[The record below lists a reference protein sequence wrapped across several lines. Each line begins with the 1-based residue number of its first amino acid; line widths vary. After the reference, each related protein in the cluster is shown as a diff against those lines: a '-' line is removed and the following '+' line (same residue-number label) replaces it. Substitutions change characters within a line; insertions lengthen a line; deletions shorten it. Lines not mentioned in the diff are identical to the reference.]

1 MSTNAT
7 LADLRRLLAD
17 RFPASA
23 IRDGQVVATGIAAV
37 DDALGG
43 GLGTGTFTE
52 IVSSGPSC
60 GGQLITAALL
70 ETTRVAGQRL
80 ALLDAA
86 DAFTLDTLGDDEALT
101 AHLVWF
107 RTPSLKSFWQV
118 ADIVLRDANFAVV
131 VMDLRT
137 LCEREVRRTP
147 ATTWYRLQR
156 AIEQSEAAVIVHTD
170 FATVPCA
177 ARRLVLTEPL
187 TLAAFKTPRR
197 ELLAA
202 LRPQLHLQRNHRRVA
217 G

>member
-1 MSTNAT
+1 MSTTAT

-17 RFPASA
+17 RFPTLPT
-23 IRDGQVVATGIAAV
+23 RDGRVVASGIAAV

-43 GLGTGTFTE
+43 GFGTGTFTE
-52 IVSSGPSC
+52 IVPSAPSC
-60 GGQLITAALL
+60 GGQLLIAALV
-70 ETTRVAGQRL
+70 EATRAAGQRL

-86 DAFTLDTLGDDEALT
+86 DAFTLDTLGDDDALT

-107 RTPSLKSFWQV
+107 RSPSLKAFWQV
-118 ADIVLRDANFAVV
+118 ADIVLRDANFAAV

-137 LCEREVRRTP
+137 LPEREVRRTP

-156 AIEQSEAAVIVHTD
+156 AIEQSEAAVVVHTD

-177 ARRLVLTEPL
+177 ARRLVLAEPL
-187 TLAAFKTPRR
+187 TMAAFKTPRR
-197 ELLAA
+197 ELQAA
-202 LRPQLHLQRNHRRVA
+202 LRPELHLQRNHRRVA